1 MYHKSNS
8 LNIKKQYPKKW
19 RQGPTDN
26 TGTETPACLQ
36 KNHTRDKTNWR
47 LKAATSQLLLHR
59 NDRSRKVSTHMKIME
74 KIFTCLYASTNDIY
88 VAVLTQG
95 IFITLLLRK
104 DQSQN
109 AFRLE
114 VYAVLAT
121 IIRMRHSLFKKVK
134 LNTTCRIGWVNST
147 CNEVLSQEKY
157 GSENNIWKVTER
169 HQKKEF
175 TWLGQEGKASLE
187 QQYDL
192 QKKQEVL

>member
-1 MYHKSNS
+1 MAALHQGFCWHSYVDYTWYYKPSLYTSNYYIQSSFIGFGQMYHKSNS

-59 NDRSRKVSTHMKIME
+59 NDRSRKVSTHVKIME

-134 LNTTCRIGWVNST
+134 LN
-147 CNEVLSQEKY
+147 
-157 GSENNIWKVTER
+157 
-169 HQKKEF
+169 
-175 TWLGQEGKASLE
+175 
-187 QQYDL
+187 
-192 QKKQEVL
+192 